1 MTCMKTSKSNDQGV
15 AKQPPSGP
23 ALRNA
28 YELILT
34 RIMPRLSSSP
44 QSTCRRMTHEDKID
58 SKRNHNH
65 DR

>member
-1 MTCMKTSKSNDQGV
+1 MEKPSNPGV
-15 AKQPPSGP
+15 AKTPPSRV
-23 ALRNA
+23 ALRHA

-44 QSTCRRMTHEDKID
+44 QSTCRRMNHEDQID

-65 DR
+65 D